1 MRADMNGPLTISA
14 WLRSPGTPSGLS
26 GSAGLAIGSA

>member
-1 MRADMNGPLTISA
+1 MRADMDGTLAISA

-26 GSAGLAIGSA
+26 GSAGPAIGPA